1 MAKKVLLARRR
12 LPSTSFSSPT
22 HGQGRGGVGGVGP
35 TLVGA
40 LHTPQPHPP
49 TDDLAATLFSEL
61 QNLEPRQRKQI
72 LDRLQ
77 LQDLELRD
85 QDKVTRDLGMWAGA
99 VYDALQASIGDGGG
113 GESGVVVLRRL
124 LGARSVW
131 APVDQLVE
139 AAKVSEEPVVT
150 RQKFYN
156 LLADLLVAHVKRV
169 ASYNRVPVG
178 PKLVAS
184 NAGKVRELFD
194 AAFPGY
200 LRCGLAKVVL
210 KSHAVG

>member
-1 MAKKVLLARRR
+1 MSKRVLLARRR
-12 LPSTSFSSPT
+12 LPSSFVPPT
-22 HGQGRGGVGGVGP
+22 PHGQVREGAGGRDPTKVGVP
-35 TLVGA
+35 S
-40 LHTPQPHPP
+40 PQPHPP
-49 TDDLAATLFSEL
+49 TDDLAATLFSQL
-61 QNLEPRQRKQI
+61 QDLDPKQRKQL

-85 QDKVTRDLGMWAGA
+85 QDKATRDLGMWAGA
-99 VYDALQASIGDGGG
+99 VYDALQASVGDGGG
-113 GESGVVVLRRL
+113 GESGVMVLRRL

-139 AAKVSEEPVVT
+139 AAKVAEESVVM

-156 LLADLLVAHVKRV
+156 LLAELLVAHVKRV
-169 ASYNRVPVG
+169 ASYNRVPMG

-200 LRCGLAKVVL
+200 LRCGLAKAVL
-210 KSHAVG
+210 RSHVAG